1 MVVWLVSSKQQV
13 RLAKEAVA
21 LQEEDGRLLVDS
33 KIRKAG
39 QRRKEDRLSKREII
53 QVVKGWLHG

>member
-1 MVVWLVSSKQQV
+1 MVSQQQAARQV
-13 RLAKEAVA
+13 RLAKEEVA

-33 KIRKAG
+33 KIRQAG

-53 QVVKGWLHG
+53 QVVKGWVHG